1 MAKKGISQ
9 TDLERGIVGCAPA
22 AEHIAEVIRLFPMVL
37 LREDPRVQAVY
48 LAWLAHRKPSAVEV
62 TLPPPTVADG

>member
-1 MAKKGISQ
+1 
-9 TDLERGIVGCAPA
+9 
-22 AEHIAEVIRLFPMVL
+22 VL

-48 LAWLAHRKPSAVEV
+48 LAWLAHRKRSAVEV